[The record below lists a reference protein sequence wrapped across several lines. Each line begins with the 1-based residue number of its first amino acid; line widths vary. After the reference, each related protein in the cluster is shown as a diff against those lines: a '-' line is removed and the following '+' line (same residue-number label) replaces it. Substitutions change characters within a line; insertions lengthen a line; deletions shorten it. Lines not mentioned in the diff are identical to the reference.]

1 MTENPQWRPRHDD
14 PLFIMAMDHRGSF
27 GKSLFDVKDDAPT
40 PAQLARMT
48 TAKSLIYQGLLQA
61 GPRLTLGRPG
71 VLVDE
76 QYGQGVI
83 DAAQEDPVVLAVP
96 IEASGQDWF
105 TLQWPDDWLG
115 HVRRIAPA
123 YAKVLVRDN
132 PELPADERRA
142 QLDRLAE
149 ASAGLRSAGVPL
161 LYELL
166 VPASKE
172 QLDVVDGDVDRY
184 DRDLRP
190 ELVVRVIADNQAAG
204 VDPTLWKVE
213 GLETV
218 DAARLVAQ
226 QAQAGGRD
234 ADLIVLG
241 RDAPVERLDHWL
253 TVAAQV
259 DAFVGFAIGRS
270 IWQDAIGDW
279 VAHEDSDAA
288 TVARIADTYLAFT
301 AQWSSRPERNR

>member
-1 MTENPQWRPRHDD
+1 
-14 PLFIMAMDHRGSF
+14 
-27 GKSLFDVKDDAPT
+27 
-40 PAQLARMT
+40 
-48 TAKSLIYQGLLQA
+48 
-61 GPRLTLGRPG
+61 LTLGRPG

-83 DAAQEDPVVLAVP
+83 DAAREDPVVLAVP

-105 TLQWPDDWLG
+105 TPQWPDDWLE

-132 PELPADERRA
+132 PEFPADERQA

-149 ASAGLRSAGVPL
+149 AGAGLRTAGVPL

-166 VPASKE
+166 VPATKE
-172 QLDVVDGDVDRY
+172 QLAVVDGDVDRY

-259 DAFVGFAIGRS
+259 EAFVGFAIGRS

-279 VAHEDSDAA
+279 VAHKDSDGE

-301 AQWSSRPERNR
+301 GQWSSRRPDGSEPLERNV